1 MTKSGW
7 CDRLFGKIYTKL
19 SMNTTTILKSLSGV
33 GVVFAST
40 VSAIAMVATL
50 PASAATLTFTGNG
63 SGGNI
68 PDSSTTGFRSTITVP
83 TSSNFLIT
91 DVTVTLTGLQHNSL
105 GQLGAALTYV
115 PTNTTVLLFNRV
127 GRIVP
132 PATATGDNSNF
143 NGNYSFNDAFTDG
156 LWTAAAAGG
165 NAFDVPSGN
174 YFATRAN
181 SSTKV
186 PMLASLGGQE
196 SSGVWR
202 LTIADTVAGTTGSFT
217 SWTLNLQG
225 TPIPEPS
232 SSLGLLALGLLGARA
247 ALKRHLNGK
256 D

>member
-1 MTKSGW
+1 M
-7 CDRLFGKIYTKL
+7 LFGKISTKL

-68 PDSSTTGFRSTITVP
+68 PDSSTTGFSSTITVP

-91 DVTVTLTGLQHNSL
+91 DVTVTLTGLQHNFL
-105 GQLGAALTYV
+105 GQVRAALTYV
-115 PTNTTVLLFNRV
+115 PTNTTVSLFNRV

-132 PATATGDNSNF
+132 PATATGDNSDF
-143 NGNYSFNDAFTDG
+143 NGNYSFNDAFTG
-156 LWTAAAAGG
+156 NIWTVAASVG
-165 NAFDVPSGN
+165 NFFDVASGN
-174 YFATRAN
+174 YFATGGN

-247 ALKRHLNGK
+247 ALERHLNGK

>member
-1 MTKSGW
+1 M
-7 CDRLFGKIYTKL
+7 LFGKISTKL

-68 PDSSTTGFRSTITVP
+68 PDSSTTGFSSTITVP

-91 DVTVTLTGLQHNSL
+91 DVTVTLTGLQH
-105 GQLGAALTYV
+105 
-115 PTNTTVLLFNRV
+115 LFNRV

-143 NGNYSFNDAFTDG
+143 NGNYSFNDAFTGDI
-156 LWTAAAAGG
+156 WTVAASGG
-165 NAFDVPSGN
+165 NLFNVASGN
-174 YFATRAN
+174 YFATGGN

-247 ALKRHLNGK
+247 ALERHLNGK

>member
-1 MTKSGW
+1 V
-7 CDRLFGKIYTKL
+7 KIYPKL

-33 GVVFAST
+33 VFAGT
-40 VSAIAMVATL
+40 VGAIAVLATL
-50 PASAATLTFTGNG
+50 PASAATLTFTGTG

-68 PDSSTTGFRSTITVP
+68 PDNNATGFSSTITVP

-105 GQLGAALTYV
+105 GELRADLTYV
-115 PTNTTVLLFNRV
+115 PTNRQVPLFRRV

-143 NGNYSFNDAFTDG
+143 NGNYSFNDAFTG
-156 LWTAAAAGG
+156 NIWTVAASGG
-165 NAFDVPSGN
+165 NLFDLPSGN
-174 YFATRAN
+174 YFATGLN
-181 SSTKV
+181 SATKV
-186 PMLASLGGQE
+186 PILTSLGGQE

-202 LTIADTVAGTTGSFT
+202 LTIADTVTGTTGSFT

>member
-1 MTKSGW
+1 MPPYRTITSNEEP
-7 CDRLFGKIYTKL
+7 ISTKL

-40 VSAIAMVATL
+40 VSAITMVATL
-50 PASAATLTFTGNG
+50 PASAATFTFTG

-68 PDSSTTGFRSTITVP
+68 PDDNTTGFSSTITVP

-105 GQLGAALTYV
+105 GQVRAALTYV
-115 PTNTTVLLFNRV
+115 PTNTTVALFNRV

-143 NGNYSFNDAFTDG
+143 NGNYSFNDAFTGDI
-156 LWTAAAAGG
+156 WTVAASGG
-165 NAFDVPSGN
+165 NLFNVASGN
-174 YFATRAN
+174 YFATGGN

-247 ALKRHLNGK
+247 ALERHLNGK